1 MPVRRCCCAEGRGG
15 IAMDWVTFSFLGFFF
30 FFFFFFLIEVMGSG

>member
-1 MPVRRCCCAEGRGG
+1 MPVRRCCAEGRGG

-30 FFFFFFLIEVMGSG
+30 FFFFIEVMGSG